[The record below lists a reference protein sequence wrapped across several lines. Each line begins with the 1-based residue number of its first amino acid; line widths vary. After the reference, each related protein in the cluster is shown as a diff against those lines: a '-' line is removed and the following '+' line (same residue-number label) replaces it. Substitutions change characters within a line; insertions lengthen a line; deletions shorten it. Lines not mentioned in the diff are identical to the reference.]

1 MAENTAPEPKMDAAN
16 LFHEEVFTDRKIGA
30 IRRLTPVKPD
40 GTPDPARTP
49 VFVGDAQLLT
59 SVGALPLSFEIPAQT
74 LDEATRNYSEAA
86 KQAFERAV
94 QELQE
99 MRRQAASSI
108 VLPGQGAGIG
118 PGGLPGSGGKI
129 KFP

>member
-1 MAENTAPEPKMDAAN
+1 MDPAN
-16 LFHEEVFTDRKIGA
+16 LYHEEVFTDRKIGA
-30 IRRLTPVKPD
+30 IRRLTPVKAD

-49 VFVGDAQLLT
+49 VFVGEAQLLT
-59 SVGALPLSFEIPAQT
+59 SVGALPLSFEIPAQS

-108 VLPGQGAGIG
+108 VLPGQTPGIG
-118 PGGLPGSGGKI
+118 PGGLPGTGKI

>member
-1 MAENTAPEPKMDAAN
+1 MAENTAPEPKMDPAS
-16 LFHEEVFTDRKIGA
+16 LYHEEVFTDRKIGT
-30 IRRLTPVKPD
+30 IRRLTPVRQD
-40 GTPDPARTP
+40 GTPDPARTT
-49 VFVGDAQLLT
+49 VFVGEAQLMT
-59 SVGALPLSFEIPAQT
+59 SVGALPLSFEIPAQS
-74 LDEATRNYSEAA
+74 LDQAAGKYSEAA

-108 VLPGQGAGIG
+108 VLPGQGAGLP

>member
-1 MAENTAPEPKMDAAN
+1 MAENTAPEPKMDPAS
-16 LFHEEVFTDRKIGA
+16 LYHEEVFTDRKIGA
-30 IRRLTPVKPD
+30 IRRLTPVTPD
-40 GTPDPARTP
+40 GTPDPARKT
-49 VFVGDAQLLT
+49 VFVGEAQLLT
-59 SVGALPLSFEIPAQT
+59 SVGALPLSFEIPAAT
-74 LDEATRNYSEAA
+74 LAEAITKYSDAA

-108 VLPGQGAGIG
+108 VLPGQGASLG
-118 PGGLPGSGGKI
+118 PGGLPGSGKI

>member
-1 MAENTAPEPKMDAAN
+1 MPENTAPEPKMDPTS
-16 LFHEEVFTDRKIGA
+16 LYHEEVFTDRKIGA

-40 GTPDPARTP
+40 GSPDPARKP
-49 VFVGDAQLLT
+49 VFVGEAQLLT
-59 SVGALPLSFEIPAQT
+59 SVGALPLSFEIPAET
-74 LDEATRNYSEAA
+74 LDEATHKYSDAA
-86 KQAFERAV
+86 KLAFERAV

-108 VLPGQGAGIG
+108 VLPGQGAGLP
-118 PGGLPGSGGKI
+118 PGGLPGAGKI